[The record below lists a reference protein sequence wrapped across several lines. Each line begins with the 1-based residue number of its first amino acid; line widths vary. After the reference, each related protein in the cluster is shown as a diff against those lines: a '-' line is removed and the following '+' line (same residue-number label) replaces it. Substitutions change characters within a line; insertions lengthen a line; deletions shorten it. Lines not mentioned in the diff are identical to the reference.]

1 MSSGNSIIS
10 SSWLNEHLQAPDVKI
25 LDASWYLPTEN
36 RFPELEFKKEHIPGA
51 TFFDIDEICDSNSN
65 LPHMLPSPEKFASRV
80 RRLGIGDG
88 HRVIIYDGSGLFSA
102 ARVWWMFRV
111 FGFEDVALLDGGLPK
126 WKELGFKVESKIKS
140 VQEFHFTVRK
150 NSLMVSDSTDIY
162 EASTKGSA
170 QIIDARARD
179 RFLGEAPEPR
189 PGLRSG
195 HIPNSFNIPYPKLL
209 NEDKTLK
216 ETEEL
221 IKIFEKAGIDINKP
235 IISTCGSGVTAAI
248 INLALEHLGARQVTL
263 YDGSWCEWGSQ
274 DEFEVETG

>member
-1 MSSGNSIIS
+1 MKSLLKSY
-10 SSWLNEHLQAPDVKI
+10 PFV
-25 LDASWYLPTEN
+25 
-36 RFPELEFKKEHIPGA
+36 
-51 TFFDIDEICDSNSN
+51 DS
-65 LPHMLPSPEKFASRV
+65 K
-80 RRLGIGDG
+80 
-88 HRVIIYDGSGLFSA
+88 
-102 ARVWWMFRV
+102 
-111 FGFEDVALLDGGLPK
+111 
-126 WKELGFKVESKIKS
+126 
-140 VQEFHFTVRK
+140 
-150 NSLMVSDSTDIY
+150 DIY

-195 HIPNSFNIPYPKLL
+195 HIPNSFNIPYQKLL
-209 NEDKTLK
+209 NEDKTFK
-216 ETEEL
+216 ETKEL

-235 IISTCGSGVTAAI
+235 IISTCGSGGTAAI